1 MKPSTEPLA
10 GAPQPGRPAGPAQ
23 WLGQFLL
30 YGLFALVIGVFSQ
43 WPPYYPL
50 GADQALI
57 KVSVARL
64 GQPVGECRRLTDEEL
79 AELPPNMRD
88 PIRCPRER
96 SPLSMEV
103 HINDALALQRVAE
116 PGGLS
121 KDGATAIYERLV
133 VSAGEQRIKVRF
145 NDDIRPGAPVYEH
158 ESSVTLVPGQVLV
171 IDFDAEKGG
180 IVLQ

>member
-1 MKPSTEPLA
+1 MKSSIDPIVAAT
-10 GAPQPGRPAGPAQ
+10 QRGRPAGPVQ

-30 YGLFALVIGVFSQ
+30 YGLFALLIGVFTQ
-43 WPPYYPL
+43 WPPYHPL
-50 GADQALI
+50 GENQALI

-88 PIRCPRER
+88 PVRCPRER

-103 HINDALALQRVAE
+103 HINGSRMLERVAQ
-116 PGGLS
+116 PSGLS
-121 KDGATAIYERLV
+121 RDGAAAIYERLV
-133 VSAGEQRIKVRF
+133 VSAGEQHINVRF
-145 NDDIRPGAPVYEH
+145 NEDVRPGARVYEH
-158 ESSVTLVPGQVLV
+158 EASVALAPGQVLV
-171 IDFDAEKGG
+171 IDFDAERGG